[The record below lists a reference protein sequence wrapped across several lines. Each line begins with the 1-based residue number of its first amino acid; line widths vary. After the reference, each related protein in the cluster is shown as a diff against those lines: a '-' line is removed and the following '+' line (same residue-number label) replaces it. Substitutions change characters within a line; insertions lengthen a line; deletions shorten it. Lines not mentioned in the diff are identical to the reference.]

1 MSKIVNTCVICGNLK
16 VYYDYIK
23 SEPSETL
30 NPMGNFYR
38 WSHLHKETQRFMETN
53 LQNGM
58 LPKID
63 EEIFSDKLCSS
74 LKITN
79 IIYGYQR
86 DGGEGFIHN
95 LEKEFLKQRDL
106 IRNSDKKTPKNLQ
119 NLSNIIDKV
128 IRKSRRVYNFF
139 KRVNL

>member
-1 MSKIVNTCVICGNLK
+1 M
-16 VYYDYIK
+16 
-23 SEPSETL
+23 
-30 NPMGNFYR
+30 
-38 WSHLHKETQRFMETN
+38 
-53 LQNGM
+53 
-58 LPKID
+58 
-63 EEIFSDKLCSS
+63 
-74 LKITN
+74 KITN

-106 IRNSDKKTPKNLQ
+106 IRNSDKKTPKKLQ
-119 NLSNIIDKV
+119 NLPNIIDKV